1 MAMTNDDVYMEEMEK
16 KYEREID
23 EKLDYKLSEFCR
35 NFSLTGQRKHD
46 ALIALRAIISGHA
59 DNFRGD

>member
-1 MAMTNDDVYMEEMEK
+1 MSISYEDIEMEEA
-16 KYEREID
+16 REQELD
-23 EKLDYKLSEFCR
+23 EELDYKLSEFCR
-35 NFSLTGQRKHD
+35 NFGLTEQRKHD